1 MAPAAPELTTF
12 GALVRF
18 AFDLEESA
26 RRLCERG
33 AAGAKDERAQGLFHQ
48 LARDHSGRHALLE
61 RVRREQLNELILE
74 PIHDLR
80 GEDYAVGAEGLDGV
94 TPRDLIGA
102 LRAEE
107 RRAER
112 FYLDSARVAKSIL
125 AEVGRTFEKLGRQ
138 NAENERKLGA
148 LIE

>member
-1 MAPAAPELTTF
+1 MAPAVPELTTF

-18 AFDLEESA
+18 AFGLEESA
-26 RRLCERG
+26 RQLCERG
-33 AAGAKDERAQGLFHQ
+33 AAEAKDDQAQGLFRQ

-80 GEDYAVGAEGLDGV
+80 GEDYAIGAEGLDGV

-125 AEVGRTFEKLGRQ
+125 AEVSRTFEKLGRQ
-138 NAENERKLGA
+138 NAENDRKLGA
-148 LIE
+148 LVE